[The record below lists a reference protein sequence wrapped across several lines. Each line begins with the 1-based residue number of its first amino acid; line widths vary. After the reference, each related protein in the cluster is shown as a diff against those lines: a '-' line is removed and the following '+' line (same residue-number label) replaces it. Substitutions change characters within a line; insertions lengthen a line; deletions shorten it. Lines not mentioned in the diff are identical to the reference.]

1 MNITID
7 IPESKAG
14 DLSEYAE
21 KIGGRV
27 VHQSTKA
34 EAVSADNDEDEVT
47 HGEYFG
53 ENIRR
58 AINILRK
65 K

>member
-7 IPESKAG
+7 IPESKATE
-14 DLSEYAE
+14 LSNYAE

-27 VHQSTKA
+27 VTLKPKA
-34 EAVSADNDEDEVT
+34 EAQDNDDDEVS

>member
-1 MNITID
+1 MTTITID
-7 IPESKAG
+7 IADSKAT
-14 DLSEYAE
+14 DLSKYAK

-27 VHQSTKA
+27 VVHKAVSKA
-34 EAVSADNDEDEVT
+34 EEEDNDVT

-58 AINILRK
+58 AINILRGR
-65 K
+65 

>member
-7 IPESKAG
+7 IPESKAT
-14 DLSEYAE
+14 DLSNYAE

-27 VHQSTKA
+27 ISPPNKVAIKDT
-34 EAVSADNDEDEVT
+34 DDDEDEVT

>member
-1 MNITID
+1 MNIIID
-7 IPESKAG
+7 IPESKAA
-14 DLSEYAE
+14 DLSNYAK

-27 VHQSTKA
+27 ITPINKAKTKYD
-34 EAVSADNDEDEVT
+34 ENEEDEVT

>member
-7 IPESKAG
+7 IPENKATELSK
-14 DLSEYAE
+14 YAE

-27 VHQSTKA
+27 VTYKTKTQV
-34 EAVSADNDEDEVT
+34 EDNEEDEVT

>member
-7 IPESKAG
+7 IPESKAT
-14 DLSEYAE
+14 DLSKYAE
-21 KIGGRV
+21 KSGGRV
-27 VHQSTKA
+27 ISPINKA
-34 EAVSADNDEDEVT
+34 EVKDNEDEVT

-58 AINILRK
+58 VIHILRK